1 MGTAI
6 VLVLLVAAIIGIVH
20 SLTKDRKK
28 PGGGCS
34 GCGGGCA
41 GCSGCGGRSSGP
53 MLGNCTAV
61 TTGSCFSGSCPMGC
75 SCAPSACG
83 ASCAAG

>member
-41 GCSGCGGRSSGP
+41 GRSGH
-53 MLGNCTAV
+53 
-61 TTGSCFSGSCPMGC
+61 
-75 SCAPSACG
+75 CAH
-83 ASCAAG
+83 

>member
-34 GCGGGCA
+34 GCA
-41 GCSGCGGRSSGP
+41 GCSGH
-53 MLGNCTAV
+53 CTH
-61 TTGSCFSGSCPMGC
+61 
-75 SCAPSACG
+75 
-83 ASCAAG
+83 

>member
-28 PGGGCS
+28 PGGGCR

-41 GCSGCGGRSSGP
+41 GCSGH
-53 MLGNCTAV
+53 CTHRRR
-61 TTGSCFSGSCPMGC
+61 P
-75 SCAPSACG
+75 
-83 ASCAAG
+83 

>member
-28 PGGGCS
+28 PVGLQRLRRWLRRLF
-34 GCGGGCA
+34 
-41 GCSGCGGRSSGP
+41 RSLHPLKTSI
-53 MLGNCTAV
+53 TV
-61 TTGSCFSGSCPMGC
+61 
-75 SCAPSACG
+75 
-83 ASCAAG
+83 